1 MHAIICIHEF
11 MNFMLFLI
19 KFIKFRQRLKFKNFE
34 LHNYGVGRPA
44 RLDEVV
50 RVATQSEDEHWP
62 DANRLRV
69 LRQFQL
75 RGLVEGRLVERP
87 LAGHKLAPGHQNC

>member
-19 KFIKFRQRLKFKNFE
+19 KFIKFRQRLKFKKFE
-34 LHNYGVGRPA
+34 LHNYGVGRLA

-50 RVATQSEDEHWP
+50 RVATQSEDEH
-62 DANRLRV
+62 
-69 LRQFQL
+69 
-75 RGLVEGRLVERP
+75 
-87 LAGHKLAPGHQNC
+87 